1 LRRPFKAVGIRTDV
15 RKIALSTDKWQVRE
29 RVVV

>member
-1 LRRPFKAVGIRTDV
+1 VGIRTDV

-29 RVVV
+29 RVVVKIS